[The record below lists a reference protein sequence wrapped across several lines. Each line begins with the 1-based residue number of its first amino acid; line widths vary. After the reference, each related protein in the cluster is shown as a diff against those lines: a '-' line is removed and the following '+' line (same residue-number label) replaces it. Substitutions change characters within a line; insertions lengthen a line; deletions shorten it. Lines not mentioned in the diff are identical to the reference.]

1 MVTKAALSIRHLAF
15 STGQGSKEPGTQNRM
30 LNARANHRFAVS
42 KPRMNFV
49 QSLIAVVAG
58 NLLYF
63 FLMPHLPPPARHTLG
78 KMDLGV
84 LVDFWFCVV
93 FLGAIKTFTKW
104 GRVSRQQQR

>member
-1 MVTKAALSIRHLAF
+1 MPS
-15 STGQGSKEPGTQNRM
+15 
-30 LNARANHRFAVS
+30 ANHRFAVS
-42 KPRMNFV
+42 KPKMNFV

-58 NLLYF
+58 NVVYF
-63 FLMPHLPPPARHTLG
+63 LLMPHLPPAARHTIG

-104 GRVSRQQQR
+104 GRGSHQQQR